1 MLAAGASSTTGTATP
16 QIAGGYA
23 DGLGTRQIAGSRFP
37 RQPERTHTVVKNR
50 TQRGAFSWFR
60 DMLIS
65 MKLAAAVGASILFMG
80 VLCLIGINALQGTG
94 EDNASLLKSNQAGR
108 SVMQADMMH
117 DAVRADVLRSLLFG
131 GPAST
136 ATVKELADH
145 SSALKDSLAQVHQ
158 ASLGSKVDAAVTAV
172 TPAVD
177 AYLRSAEQISTQA
190 GQNTAAAR
198 AAYPKFQVA
207 FDQLAAQLPSVSARV
222 TEHATEVAAGAT
234 GRRTSA
240 TRLLAVTDI
249 SVSVMFVLIGW
260 LVTWS
265 VTGPLRQTAVVLEA
279 LAQGRL
285 DQHLDVDSKDE
296 VGQMAKA
303 LNAALVRLRET
314 MSAMGNN
321 AQGLASS
328 SEELSAVS
336 SQMTG
341 SADES
346 AKQANLVSAAA
357 EQVSRNVQTVATG
370 TEEMSASIREIAKN
384 AHDAAGVAE
393 QAVQVV
399 ETASVTVAK
408 LGESSAEIGNVIKV
422 INSIAAQTNLLAL
435 NATIEAARAG
445 EAGKGFAVVANEVKE
460 LAQET
465 SKATED
471 IGRRIEAIQSDTAAA
486 VAAIT
491 EISGIIAQ
499 INDTQSTI
507 ASAVEEQTATTN
519 EMGRNVTEAAT
530 GSNEIAEN
538 ITGVARSA
546 SDTTA
551 AASSTSQAADELA
564 RMASDL
570 RELVGQFSY

>member
-1 MLAAGASSTTGTATP
+1 MLT
-16 QIAGGYA
+16 
-23 DGLGTRQIAGSRFP
+23 F
-37 RQPERTHTVVKNR
+37 
-50 TQRGAFSWFR
+50 FR
-60 DMLIS
+60 DMRIG
-65 MKLAAAVGASILFMG
+65 MKLTSAVGAAIIMMG
-80 VLCLIGINALQGTG
+80 ILCLIGVNALRTAGTDS
-94 EDNASLLKSNQAGR
+94 ESLRMVN
-108 SVMQADMMH
+108 
-117 DAVRADVLRSLLFG
+117 DATLQLNRVDVLRNDLRADVTKLLAADG
-131 GPAST
+131 AGYGST
-136 ATVKELADH
+136 LKTLADH
-145 SSALKDSLAQVHQ
+145 SSELKAELTKVKQADLAT
-158 ASLGSKVDAAVTAV
+158 KVNGAVTAL

-177 AYLRSAEQISTQA
+177 AYISSAQQIGTLA
-190 GQNTAAAR
+190 GHDPAAAR
-198 AAYPKFQVA
+198 AALPSFQNDFNLLDV
-207 FDQLAAQLPSVSARV
+207 QLPKVVASLD
-222 TEHATEVAAGAT
+222 EHAKAVAAAT
-234 GRRTSA
+234 TDRRASA
-240 TRLLAVTDI
+240 TRLLI
-249 SVSVMFVLIGW
+249 GIGVSASALFIFFGW
-260 LVTWS
+260 LVTRS
-265 VTGPLRQTAVVLEA
+265 VSGPMRRTVVVLEG
-279 LAQGRL
+279 LAEGHL
-285 DQHLDVDSKDE
+285 DLHLDVDSKDE
-296 VGQMAKA
+296 VGQMALA
-303 LNAALVRLRET
+303 LNAAMAKLRET
-314 MSAMGNN
+314 MGTMGNN

-341 SADES
+341 SAEES
-346 AKQANLVSAAA
+346 ASQANLVSAAA

-384 AHDAAGVAE
+384 AHDAARVAE
-393 QAVQVV
+393 QGVNVV

-408 LGESSAEIGNVIKV
+408 LGESSAQIGNVIKV

-486 VAAIT
+486 VAAIKD
-491 EISGIIAQ
+491 ISTIIAQ

-564 RMASDL
+564 RMASDMQQ
-570 RELVGQFSY
+570 LVDEFSF

>member
-1 MLAAGASSTTGTATP
+1 MKDLAKGAVTVFLDMKIGRKFAATVALAIFSMTALSLIGASALQAAG
-16 QIAGGYA
+16 
-23 DGLGTRQIAGSRFP
+23 
-37 RQPERTHTVVKNR
+37 K
-50 TQRGAFSWFR
+50 
-60 DMLIS
+60 
-65 MKLAAAVGASILFMG
+65 
-80 VLCLIGINALQGTG
+80 
-94 EDNASLLKSNQAGR
+94 DNDSLLQADKAGR
-108 SVMQADMMH
+108 AVLQADMMH
-117 DAVRADVLRSLLFG
+117 DAVRADVLRSLEVDR
-131 GPAST
+131 ASYQ
-136 ATVKELADH
+136 ATLKELADH
-145 SSALKDSLAQVHQ
+145 SSTLKSSLAEVRQ
-158 ASLGSKVDAAVTAV
+158 SNLNSKVSAAVTAV
-172 TPAVD
+172 TPSVD
-177 AYLRSAEQISTQA
+177 GYLLSARQISRQA
-190 GQNTAAAR
+190 GENATAAR
-198 AAYPKFQVA
+198 AAYPKFEIA
-207 FDQLAAQLPSVSARV
+207 FKQLEVQLPRVGATV
-222 TEHATEVAAGAT
+222 TEHAAAVAAGT
-234 GRRTSA
+234 TSRRASA
-240 TRLLAVTDI
+240 LRLLAGTGLCI
-249 SVSVMFVLIGW
+249 SLVFIVFGW
-260 LVTWS
+260 LVS
-265 VTGPLRQTAVVLEA
+265 RSIAGPMQRTVKVLEG
-279 LAQGRL
+279 LAEGRL
-285 DQHLDVDSKDE
+285 DGHLDMDTKDE

-303 LNAALVRLRET
+303 LNAAMTKLRET

-341 SADES
+341 SAEES
-346 AKQANLVSAAA
+346 ATQANLVSAAA

-393 QAVQVV
+393 QAVHVA
-399 ETASVTVAK
+399 ETTSATVAK
-408 LGESSAEIGNVIKV
+408 LGQSSAEIGTVIKV
-422 INSIAAQTNLLAL
+422 INSIAEQTNLLAL

-471 IGRRIEAIQSDTAAA
+471 IGARIEAIQSDTAAA
-486 VAAIT
+486 VAAIS
-491 EISGIIAQ
+491 EISAIIAQ

-530 GSNEIAEN
+530 GSSDIAEN

-570 RELVGQFSY
+570 QQLVGQFAY

>member
-1 MLAAGASSTTGTATP
+1 MFRDLRLGLKLTATVALAVLSLAVVSLIGVSALRAAG
-16 QIAGGYA
+16 Q
-23 DGLGTRQIAGSRFP
+23 
-37 RQPERTHTVVKNR
+37 
-50 TQRGAFSWFR
+50 
-60 DMLIS
+60 
-65 MKLAAAVGASILFMG
+65 
-80 VLCLIGINALQGTG
+80 
-94 EDNASLLKSNQAGR
+94 DNDSLLQADRAGR
-108 SVMQADMMH
+108 TALQADMMH
-117 DAVRADVLRSLLFG
+117 DAVRADVLRSILFSG
-131 GPAST
+131 AEYQT
-136 ATVKELADH
+136 TLKELANH
-145 SSALKDSLAQVHQ
+145 SSTLKDSLAAVKK
-158 ASLGSKVDAAVTAV
+158 ADLAGNVNVAVTNV

-177 AYLRSAEQISTQA
+177 AYISSAQQISTQA
-190 GQNTAAAR
+190 GDNPTAAR
-198 AAYPKFQVA
+198 AAYARFQTA
-207 FDQLAAQLPSVSARV
+207 FHLLEVQLPGVGASI
-222 TEHATEVAAGAT
+222 TEYATAVAAGTTNQRAL
-234 GRRTSA
+234 A
-240 TRLLAVTDI
+240 TRLLAGTGLGVALVFT
-249 SVSVMFVLIGW
+249 FFGW
-260 LVTWS
+260 LVS
-265 VTGPLRQTAVVLEA
+265 RSITGPLSQAVDVLEG
-279 LAQGRL
+279 LAGGRL
-285 DQHLDVDSKDE
+285 NQHLDVDSKDE
-296 VGQMAKA
+296 VGQMALA
-303 LNAALVRLRET
+303 LNAAMAKLRET
-314 MSAMGNN
+314 MSTMGNN

-341 SADES
+341 SAEES
-346 AKQANLVSAAA
+346 ASQANLVSAAA

-384 AHDAAGVAE
+384 AHDAARVAE
-393 QAVQVV
+393 QGVNVV

-408 LGESSAEIGNVIKV
+408 LGESSAQIGNVIKV

-486 VAAIT
+486 VAAIKD
-491 EISGIIAQ
+491 ISGIIAQ

-564 RMASDL
+564 RMASDMQQ
-570 RELVGQFSY
+570 LVDEFSY